1 MNETLKNRTLV
12 GLAVLSAVLF
22 FGFFS
27 SCSSARHQKA
37 SRDKE
42 LAARLAL
49 EERSAKFIQER
60 SMLEEKAK
68 AKEAE
73 AAELKSALE
82 VSQKALSQSQQVNQS
97 LKEELGKMTKLNESL
112 EEQLRQALADGKKP
126 KK

>member
-1 MNETLKNRTLV
+1 
-12 GLAVLSAVLF
+12 
-22 FGFFS
+22 
-27 SCSSARHQKA
+27 
-37 SRDKE
+37 
-42 LAARLAL
+42 
-49 EERSAKFIQER
+49 
-60 SMLEEKAK
+60 MLEEKAK

-73 AAELKSALE
+73 AAELKAALE